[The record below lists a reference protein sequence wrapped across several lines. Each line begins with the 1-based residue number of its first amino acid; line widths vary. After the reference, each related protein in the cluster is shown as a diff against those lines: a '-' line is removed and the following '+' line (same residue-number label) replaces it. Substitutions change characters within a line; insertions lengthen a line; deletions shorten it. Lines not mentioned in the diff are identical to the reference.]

1 MTNPDLNKARELLSP
16 ETMAQIQRA
25 PFALQGWKILER
37 WAAQEP
43 SQLQA
48 LEQQGLLVLLTRLLD
63 QQQAEADALTAM
75 LGHDAGLAP
84 HEIISMAGIEMT
96 LVAA

>member
-1 MTNPDLNKARELLSP
+1 MTGAGTVE
-16 ETMAQIQRA
+16 
-25 PFALQGWKILER
+25 
-37 WAAQEP
+37 
-43 SQLQA
+43 
-48 LEQQGLLVLLTRLLD
+48 
-63 QQQAEADALTAM
+63 AEADALTAM